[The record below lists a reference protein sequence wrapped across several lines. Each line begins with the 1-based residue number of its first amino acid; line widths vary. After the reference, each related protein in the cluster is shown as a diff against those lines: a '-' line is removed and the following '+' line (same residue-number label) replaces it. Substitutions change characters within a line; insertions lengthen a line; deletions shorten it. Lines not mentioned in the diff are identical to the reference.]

1 MCYFSAVEDFNRKLP
16 SILQSKAGFDP
27 YASFLQAYK
36 RAVTSNP
43 SQLTGWQ
50 GLVKLYEKL
59 LIGSKE
65 DLTTDRSNRSWN
77 LDDVVFAYRTILSIY
92 SQTAEIE
99 KYIVIS
105 AKLVQLYQSRLKT
118 LDDALNTLSER
129 IAFLQNQTNERAKI
143 NDAYVEM
150 VRLISSEAQISEIS
164 EENNATLCN
173 ALEKVI
179 IQKRLGVYL
188 EVYNV

>member
-1 MCYFSAVEDFNRKLP
+1 MCFL
-16 SILQSKAGFDP
+16 
-27 YASFLQAYK
+27 FLQAYK

-59 LIGSKE
+59 LNGSKE
-65 DLTTDRSNRSWN
+65 DLTTDKSNSSWN
-77 LDDVVFAYRTILSIY
+77 LGDVVSAYRTILSIY
-92 SQTAEIE
+92 SQTSEIE
-99 KYIVIS
+99 KYIGIS

-118 LDDALNTLSER
+118 LEDALNTLSER
-129 IAFLQNQTNERAKI
+129 IEFLQNQKNERAKI
-143 NDAYVEM
+143 KDAYVEI
-150 VRLISSEAQISEIS
+150 VRLINSEAQISEIS

-179 IQKRLGVYL
+179 IKI
-188 EVYNV
+188 NVVP